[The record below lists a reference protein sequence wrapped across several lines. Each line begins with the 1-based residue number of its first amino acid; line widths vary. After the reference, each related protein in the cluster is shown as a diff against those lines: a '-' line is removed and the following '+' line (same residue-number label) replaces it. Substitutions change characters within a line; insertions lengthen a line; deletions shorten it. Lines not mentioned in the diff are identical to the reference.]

1 MHASLVKIGNSRGVR
16 LPKAVIEA
24 AGLKDDL
31 DLEVRNGAVVICN
44 AATLRN
50 TWAKAAAACHSA
62 GEDALKDWDVTTDDG
77 DWS

>member
-16 LPKAVIEA
+16 LPKTVIEA

-31 DLEVRNGAVVICN
+31 DLDVRDGAVIVRNAK
-44 AATLRN
+44 TLRDG
-50 TWAKAAAACHSA
+50 WADAAAACHAA
-62 GEDALKDWDVTTDDG
+62 GQDDLKDWDATSNDG

>member
-16 LPKAVIEA
+16 LPKSVIEA

-31 DLEVRNGAVVICN
+31 KLEVRDGAVIVRN
-44 AATLRN
+44 AQAPRN
-50 TWAKAAAACHSA
+50 GWAPAAAACNAA
-62 GEDALKDWDVTTDDG
+62 GEDDLGDWDVTADDG